1 MGMNMG
7 GRKGGPVS
15 DINVTPLVD
24 VMLVLLVIFMV
35 TAPMM
40 FSGIDM
46 KLPKTQKVNNLG
58 LKPELVILSITSS
71 EQYYLGKSL
80 VMAKDVVPSIL
91 KQFKT
96 NGTDIVYLRADY
108 TLKYEKVAKLIA
120 NLKKAGVS
128 NIALVTEV
136 EKTPNP

>member
-1 MGMNMG
+1 MGMNLG
-7 GRKGGPVS
+7 SGKKGPVA

-35 TAPMM
+35 TAPML
-40 FSGIDM
+40 FSGVDL

-58 LKPELVILSITSS
+58 LRPELVILSITSG

-80 VMAKDVVPSIL
+80 VTKNDLIPSIL
-91 KQFKT
+91 KQFKANNT
-96 NGTDIVYLRADY
+96 ETVYLRADY
-108 TLKYEKVAKLIA
+108 GLKYEKVAKLIA

-136 EKTPNP
+136 EKSQ

>member
-40 FSGIDM
+40 FSGIEM
-46 KLPKTQKVNNLG
+46 KLPKTQKVNSLG

-80 VMAKDVVPSIL
+80 VTAKDVIPSIL

-96 NGTDIVYLRADY
+96 NGTDVVYLRADY

-136 EKTPNP
+136 EKTQNP

>member
-1 MGMNMG
+1 MGMQMG
-7 GRKGGPVS
+7 SGKKGPMA

-40 FSGIDM
+40 FSGIDL
-46 KLPKTQKVNNLG
+46 KLPKTQKVNNVG
-58 LKPELVILSITSS
+58 LRPELVILSITDA
-71 EQYYLGKSL
+71 EKFFLGKNAVQKEQL
-80 VMAKDVVPSIL
+80 IQTIL

-96 NGTDIVYLRADY
+96 SKTDVLYLRADY
-108 TLKYEKVAKLIA
+108 NLKYEKVAKLIA
-120 NLKKAGVS
+120 ALKKAGVS

-136 EKTPNP
+136 EKVGQ

>member
-1 MGMNMG
+1 MAMGQMG
-7 GRKGGPVS
+7 GKKGPVA

-35 TAPMM
+35 TAPML
-40 FSGIDM
+40 FSGVDL
-46 KLPKTQKVNNLG
+46 KLPKTQKVNSLG

-80 VMAKDVVPSIL
+80 IAQKDLLPSVL
-91 KQFKT
+91 KRLKEQ
-96 NGTDIVYLRADY
+96 NTDVVYLRADY
-108 TLKYEKVAKLIA
+108 GLKYEKVAKLIA
-120 NLKKAGVS
+120 GMKKAGIS

-136 EKTPNP
+136 EKGN

>member
-1 MGMNMG
+1 MGMMG
-7 GRKGGPVS
+7 GKKGGPVS

-40 FSGIDM
+40 FSGIEM

-58 LKPELVILSITSS
+58 LKPELVILSITGS
-71 EQYYLGKSL
+71 EQYYLGKNL
-80 VMAKDVVPSIL
+80 ITQKDIIPSIL

-96 NGTDIVYLRADY
+96 NGTDVVYLRADY

-120 NLKKAGVS
+120 NLKRAGVS

-136 EKTPNP
+136 EKAETK

>member
-1 MGMNMG
+1 MGMNLG
-7 GRKGGPVS
+7 SGKKGPVA

-35 TAPMM
+35 TAPML
-40 FSGIDM
+40 FSGVDL

-58 LKPELVILSITSS
+58 LRPELVILSVTSG

-80 VMAKDVVPSIL
+80 VTKNDLIPSIL
-91 KQFKT
+91 KQFKS
-96 NGTDIVYLRADY
+96 NKTDTVYLRADY
-108 TLKYEKVAKLIA
+108 ALKYEKVAKLIA

-136 EKTPNP
+136 EKSQ

>member
-7 GRKGGPVS
+7 SGKKGPVS

-35 TAPMM
+35 TAPML
-40 FSGIDM
+40 FSGINL
-46 KLPKTQKVNNLG
+46 KLPKTQKVNNVG
-58 LKPELVILSITSS
+58 LRPELVILSITES
-71 EQYYLGKSL
+71 EQFYLGKNL
-80 VMAKDVVPSIL
+80 ITQKDLVPSIM

-96 NGTDIVYLRADY
+96 SNTDTIYLRADY
-108 TLKYEKVAKLIA
+108 NLRYEKVAKLMA
-120 NLKKAGVS
+120 VLKRAGIS

-136 EKTPNP
+136 EKGK

>member
-1 MGMNMG
+1 MGMQMG
-7 GRKGGPVS
+7 SGKKGPVS

-40 FSGIDM
+40 FSGINL

-58 LKPELVILSITSS
+58 LKQELVILSVTES
-71 EQYYLGKSL
+71 EFFLGKNQVKEADL
-80 VMAKDVVPSIL
+80 VPEIL
-91 KQFKT
+91 KQFKAS
-96 NGTDIVYLRADY
+96 NTDVIYLRADY
-108 TLKYEKVAKLIA
+108 ALKYEKVAKLIA
-120 NLKKAGVS
+120 ALKKAGVS

-136 EKTPNP
+136 ENK

>member
-1 MGMNMG
+1 MGMNHG
-7 GRKGGPVS
+7 GKKGPVS

-35 TAPMM
+35 TAPMLY
-40 FSGIDM
+40 SGIDL
-46 KLPKTQKVNNLG
+46 KLPKTQKVNNVA
-58 LKPELVILSITSS
+58 LKAELVVLSVTGN
-71 EQYYLGKSL
+71 EQYYLGKNL
-80 VMAKDVVPSIL
+80 ITGKDLIPSIL

-108 TLKYEKVAKLIA
+108 ALKYEVVAKLIA
-120 NLKKAGVS
+120 NLKKSGVS

-136 EKTPNP
+136 EKAL